1 MRKLLMLGTI
11 FFGILN
17 TTTYS
22 ITLKT
27 KCKTDDKNG
36 ISKSINLNKLSNEN
50 HFTHKHGDY
59 AIDIFAKKEGMVC
72 TFEVTIKQHNIIIE
86 KESFTCFIDEKTK
99 FSRGTS
105 LNYPLGNNNY
115 SFLLVLKPLEHKD
128 A

>member
-1 MRKLLMLGTI
+1 MLGAI
-11 FFGILN
+11 FFATIN
-17 TTTYS
+17 TSTYA

-36 ISKSINLNKLSNEN
+36 ISKSINLTELSNEN
-50 HFTHKHGDY
+50 RFTHRHGDY

-72 TFEVTIKQHNIIIE
+72 SFEITIKQHNVIIE
-86 KESFTCFIDEKTK
+86 KESFTCFIDERTK

-105 LNYPLGNNNY
+105 LNYPSGNNNY
-115 SFLLVLKPLEHKD
+115 SFLLVLKPLEQEY